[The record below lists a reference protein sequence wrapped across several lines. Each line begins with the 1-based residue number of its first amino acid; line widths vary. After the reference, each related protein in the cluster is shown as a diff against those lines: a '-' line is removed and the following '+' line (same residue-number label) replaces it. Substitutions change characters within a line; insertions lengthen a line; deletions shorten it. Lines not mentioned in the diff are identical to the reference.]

1 MRKGNV
7 MHRSRSRGFTLIE
20 LLVVIA
26 IIAILIGMLVPAVQR
41 VREAAVRASRFD
53 VLSQL
58 ALQTQSE
65 AGALEAQ
72 LRAVSSLLPAVQ
84 RGVLPDPEQ
93 VASLAAGL
101 ERHNEILI
109 GLDEEAL
116 RMIPKLAQ
124 SRSQDAKKAAIDLH
138 HELLGLIAETNIL
151 QHQLVRLSVI
161 LETAPPSTTGG
172 V

>member
-1 MRKGNV
+1 

-26 IIAILIGMLVPAVQR
+26 IIAILIGLLVPAVQR

-84 RGVLPDPEQ
+84 KGVLPDPEQ

-101 ERHNEILI
+101 ERQNEVLI
-109 GLDEEAL
+109 GLDEETL

-124 SRSQDAKKAAIDLH
+124 SRDAKRAATDLH
-138 HELLGLIAETNIL
+138 HELVELIAETNFL
-151 QHQLVRLSVI
+151 QHQLVRLSVL

>member
-1 MRKGNV
+1 

-65 AGALEAQ
+65 AGALDAQ

-84 RGVLPDPEQ
+84 KGVLPDPEQ

-109 GLDEEAL
+109 GLDEETL
-116 RMIPKLAQ
+116 SMIPKLAQ
-124 SRSQDAKKAAIDLH
+124 SRSQDAKRAAIDLH
-138 HELLGLIAETNIL
+138 QELVQVIAETNFL
-151 QHQLVRLSVI
+151 QRQLVRLSMI

>member
-1 MRKGNV
+1 MQ
-7 MHRSRSRGFTLIE
+7 RSRSRGFTLIE

-26 IIAILIGMLVPAVQR
+26 IIAILIGLLVPAVQR
-41 VREAAVRASRFD
+41 VREAAARASRFD

-65 AGALEAQ
+65 AGALDAQ

-84 RGVLPDPEQ
+84 KGVLPDPEQ

-109 GLDEEAL
+109 GLDEETL
-116 RMIPKLAQ
+116 SMIPKLAQ
-124 SRSQDAKKAAIDLH
+124 SRSQDAKRAAIDLH
-138 HELLGLIAETNIL
+138 QELVQVIAETNFL
-151 QHQLVRLSVI
+151 QRQLVRLSMI

>member
-1 MRKGNV
+1 

-26 IIAILIGMLVPAVQR
+26 IIAILIGLLLPAVQR

-53 VLSQL
+53 VLTQL

-65 AGALEAQ
+65 AGALDAQ

-84 RGVLPDPEQ
+84 KGVLPDPEQ

-109 GLDEEAL
+109 GLDEETL
-116 RMIPKLAQ
+116 SMIPKLAQ
-124 SRSQDAKKAAIDLH
+124 SRSQDAKRAAIDLH
-138 HELLGLIAETNIL
+138 QELVQVIAETNFL
-151 QHQLVRLSVI
+151 QRQLVRLSMI